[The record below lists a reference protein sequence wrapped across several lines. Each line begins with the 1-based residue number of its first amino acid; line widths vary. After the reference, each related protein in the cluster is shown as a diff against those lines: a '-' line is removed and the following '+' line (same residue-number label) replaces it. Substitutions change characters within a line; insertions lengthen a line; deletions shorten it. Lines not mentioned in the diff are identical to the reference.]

1 MEGLIPMFYK
11 AMKKT
16 RIRSQYSVLSPEAAA
31 AAASP
36 SFNIA
41 DFYVDPPS
49 THVFPTSKSEDP
61 GATRAH
67 RRYNS
72 FGGSTPE
79 EWRRTTSAAAAAA
92 AAKSSHGPQLVRFRS
107 QRILSCLTGQ

>member
-1 MEGLIPMFYK
+1 MEGLIPMFYR

-31 AAASP
+31 APSP

-79 EWRRTTSAAAAAA
+79 EWRRTTSAAAAA
-92 AAKSSHGPQLVRFRS
+92 KSSHGPQLVRFRS

>member
-1 MEGLIPMFYK
+1 MEGLIPMFYR

-31 AAASP
+31 APSP

-79 EWRRTTSAAAAAA
+79 EWRRTTSAAAA
-92 AAKSSHGPQLVRFRS
+92 KSSHGPQLVRFRS